1 MTKIYEII
9 DVIENLDTKDANKYV
24 ELFIKSASVANSEI
38 GFDGIREDTIN
49 VDEFLRDI
57 KKKDPRITIVR

>member
-9 DVIENLDTKDANKYV
+9 DVIGNLDTKDANKYV
-24 ELFIKSASVANSEI
+24 ELFIKSASVVNSEI
-38 GFDGIREDTIN
+38 SFDGIREDTIN

-57 KKKDPRITIVR
+57 KKKDPRITVVR